1 MFASLLAAAALA
13 AAGPADMAEWHAACD
28 GKDQGFSDPAPPLRI
43 FGNVY
48 DVGTCEI
55 TVLLITSPKGH
66 ILLDGATE
74 EAAPSI
80 AANIERLG
88 FRLRDVKRIGISHE
102 HFDHAGGIAE
112 LQRRTGATLMSMPP
126 AYLALTTGQPEKR
139 DPQYGVLKP
148 FPPANVGVMLSNG
161 FVVSQGPL
169 RLIAWATPGHA
180 PGSTSWSWRSC
191 EAGRC
196 VNVVYADSVTAISS
210 DTYRFTD
217 HPKYV
222 AAFRS
227 SLNLI
232 GNLGCGLLI
241 TPHPSASNLV
251 DRLDGKAPLIAP
263 GQCRDYARRGR
274 AALNERLAQEQ
285 KPSAGE

>member
-1 MFASLLAAAALA
+1 MFVSLFAAAALA

-28 GKDQGFSDPAPPLRI
+28 GKEGFSDPAPPLHI

-66 ILLDGATE
+66 ILLDAATE

-88 FRLRDVKRIGISHE
+88 FRLKDIKRIGVSHE
-102 HFDHAGGIAE
+102 HFDHVGGVAE

-126 AYLALTTGQPEKR
+126 AYLALTTGQPEQR
-139 DPQYGVLKP
+139 DPQFGVLKP
-148 FPPANVGVMLSNG
+148 FPPANVGIMLSNG

-180 PGSTSWSWRSC
+180 AGSTSWAWRSC
-191 EAGRC
+191 EGQRC
-196 VNVVYADSVTAISS
+196 ANIVYADSVTAVSS
-210 DTYRFTD
+210 ETYRFSD

-241 TPHPSASNLV
+241 TPHPGASNLI
-251 DRLDGKAPLIAP
+251 DRLDGKAPLISA

-274 AALNERLAQEQ
+274 AALNERLAKEQ
-285 KPSAGE
+285 QPSAGE

>member
-112 LQRRTGATLMSMPP
+112 LQRRTAATLMSMPP

-274 AALNERLAQEQ
+274 AALNERLAKEQ

>member
-1 MFASLLAAAALA
+1 MFASLFAGAAIA

-28 GKDQGFSDPAPPLRI
+28 GKDQNLSDPAPPLHI

-55 TVLLITSPKGH
+55 TVLLITSPRGH

-88 FRLRDVKRIGISHE
+88 FRMKDIKRIGISHE
-102 HFDHAGGIAE
+102 HFDHSGSVAE
-112 LQRRTGATLMSMPP
+112 LQRRTGAMLMSMPP
-126 AYLALTTGQPEKR
+126 AYLTLETGQPEKR
-139 DPQYGVLKP
+139 DPQYGQLKS
-148 FPPANVGVMLSNG
+148 FPPADVGIMLSNG
-161 FVVSQGPL
+161 FLVSQGPL

-191 EAGRC
+191 ENGRC
-196 VNVVYADSVTAISS
+196 ANIVYADSVTAVSS
-210 DTYRFTD
+210 DSYRFSD
-217 HPKYV
+217 HPRYV
-222 AAFRS
+222 AAFKN

-241 TPHPSASNLV
+241 TPHPGASNLI
-251 DRLDGKAPLIAP
+251 DRLDGKAPLIAS
-263 GQCRDYARRGR
+263 GQCRAYARRGR
-274 AALNERLAQEQ
+274 AALDERLAKERQ
-285 KPSAGE
+285 PSAGE

>member
-1 MFASLLAAAALA
+1 MFVSLVAAAALA
-13 AAGPADMAEWHAACD
+13 AAGPADMTEWHAACD
-28 GKDQGFSDPAPPLRI
+28 GKDGFSDPAPPLHI

-66 ILLDGATE
+66 VLLDGATE

-88 FRLRDVKRIGISHE
+88 FRLKDVKRIGFSHE
-102 HFDHAGGIAE
+102 HYDHVGGIAE
-112 LQRRTGATLMSMPP
+112 LQRRTRATLMSMPP
-126 AYLALTTGQPEKR
+126 AYLALATGQPEKR
-139 DPQYGVLKP
+139 DPQFGVLKP
-148 FPPANVGVMLSNG
+148 LPPANVGVMLSNG

-191 EAGRC
+191 EASRC
-196 VNVVYADSVTAISS
+196 VNIVYADSVTAVSS
-210 DTYRFTD
+210 DSYRFSD

-222 AAFRS
+222 DAFRS
-227 SLNLI
+227 SLDLI

-241 TPHPSASNLV
+241 TPHPGASNLI
-251 DRLDGKAPLIAP
+251 DRLDGKAPLISG

-274 AALNERLAQEQ
+274 VALNERLAKEQ
-285 KPSAGE
+285 QPSAGE

>member
-1 MFASLLAAAALA
+1 MFVSLFAASALA
-13 AAGPADMAEWHAACD
+13 TGPADRAEWHAACD
-28 GKDQGFSDPAPPLRI
+28 GKDQGFSDPAPPIHI
-43 FGNVY
+43 FGNIY
-48 DVGTCEI
+48 DVGTCQI

-88 FRLRDVKRIGISHE
+88 FRLKDIKRIGISHE
-102 HFDHAGGIAE
+102 HFDHSGGVSE
-112 LQRRTGATLMSMPP
+112 LQRRTGATVMSMPP

-139 DPQYGVLKP
+139 DPQYGALKP
-148 FPPANVGVMLSNG
+148 FPPANVGIMLSNG
-161 FVVSQGPL
+161 FVVEQGPL

-196 VNVVYADSVTAISS
+196 VNVVYADSVTAVSS
-210 DTYRFTD
+210 ESYRFSD
-217 HPKYV
+217 HARYV
-222 AAFRS
+222 GAFRS

-241 TPHPSASNLV
+241 TPHPGASDLI

-263 GQCRDYARRGR
+263 GQCRAYARRGR
-274 AALNERLAQEQ
+274 AALDERLAKEQ
-285 KPSAGE
+285 HPSAGE

>member
-1 MFASLLAAAALA
+1 MSASLFAAAALA

-28 GKDQGFSDPAPPLRI
+28 GKDGFSDPAPPLHI

-80 AANIERLG
+80 ATNIERLG
-88 FRLRDVKRIGISHE
+88 FRLKDVKRIGISHE
-102 HFDHAGGIAE
+102 HFDHVGGVAE
-112 LQRRTGATLMSMPP
+112 LQRRTGAALMSMPP

-139 DPQYGVLKP
+139 DPQFGVLKP
-148 FPPANVGVMLSNG
+148 FPPANVGIMLSNG
-161 FVVSQGPL
+161 FLVSQGPL
-169 RLIAWATPGHA
+169 RLIAWATPGHV

-191 EAGRC
+191 DARRC
-196 VNVVYADSVTAISS
+196 VNMVYADSVTAVSS
-210 DTYRFTD
+210 DSYRFSD

-222 AAFRS
+222 AAFRN

-241 TPHPSASNLV
+241 TPHPGASNLI

-274 AALNERLAQEQ
+274 AALDERLAKERQ
-285 KPSAGE
+285 PSAGE

>member
-1 MFASLLAAAALA
+1 MFVSLVAAAALA
-13 AAGPADMAEWHAACD
+13 AAGPADMTEWHAACD
-28 GKDQGFSDPAPPLRI
+28 GKDGFSDPAPPLHI

-66 ILLDGATE
+66 VLLDGATE

-88 FRLRDVKRIGISHE
+88 FRLKDVKRIGFSHE
-102 HFDHAGGIAE
+102 HYDHVGGIAE
-112 LQRRTGATLMSMPP
+112 LQRRTRATLMSMPP
-126 AYLALTTGQPEKR
+126 AYLALATGQPEKR
-139 DPQYGVLKP
+139 DPQFGVLKP

-191 EAGRC
+191 EANRC
-196 VNVVYADSVTAISS
+196 VNIVYADSVTAVSS
-210 DTYRFTD
+210 DGYRFSD

-222 AAFRS
+222 DAFRS

-241 TPHPSASNLV
+241 TPHPGASNLI
-251 DRLDGKAPLIAP
+251 DRLDGKAPLIRG

-274 AALNERLAQEQ
+274 AALNERLAKEQ
-285 KPSAGE
+285 QPSAGE

>member
-1 MFASLLAAAALA
+1 MFVSLLAAAALA
-13 AAGPADMAEWHAACD
+13 GAGPADMAEWHAACD
-28 GKDQGFSDPAPPLRI
+28 GKEGFSDPAPPLHI

-66 ILLDGATE
+66 VLLDAATE

-88 FRLRDVKRIGISHE
+88 FRLKDIKRIGFSHE
-102 HFDHAGGIAE
+102 HFDHVGGIAQ
-112 LQRRTGATLMSMPP
+112 LQRLTGATLMSMPP
-126 AYLALTTGQPEKR
+126 AFLALSSGQPERR
-139 DPQYGVLKP
+139 DPQFGLLKP
-148 FPPANVGVMLSNG
+148 FAPARVGVMLSNG
-161 FVVSQGPL
+161 FVVQQGPL
-169 RLIAWATPGHA
+169 RLVAWATPGHA

-191 EAGRC
+191 EEGRC
-196 VNVVYADSVTAISS
+196 ANIVYADSVTSISA
-210 DTYRFTD
+210 DGYRFSN

-222 AAFRS
+222 RAFRS
-227 SLNLI
+227 SLALI

-241 TPHPSASNLV
+241 TPHPSASNLTE
-251 DRLDGKAPLIAP
+251 RLDGKAPLVGP

-274 AALNERLAQEQ
+274 AALDARLAKEQ
-285 KPSAGE
+285 QPSAGE

>member
-1 MFASLLAAAALA
+1 VN
-13 AAGPADMAEWHAACD
+13 PAR
-28 GKDQGFSDPAPPLRI
+28 GSPPNL
-43 FGNVY
+43 
-48 DVGTCEI
+48 
-55 TVLLITSPKGH
+55 P
-66 ILLDGATE
+66 
-74 EAAPSI
+74 
-80 AANIERLG
+80 RLG
-88 FRLRDVKRIGISHE
+88 FRLKDVKRIGLSHE
-102 HFDHAGGIAE
+102 HFDHAGGLAE

-148 FPPANVGVMLSNG
+148 FPAANVGIMLSNG

-191 EAGRC
+191 ENGRC
-196 VNVVYADSVTAISS
+196 ANIVYADSVTAISS
-210 DTYRFTD
+210 DAYRFSD

-222 AAFRS
+222 AAFRN

-241 TPHPSASNLV
+241 TPHPDASNLI

-274 AALNERLAQEQ
+274 AALNERLAKEQ
-285 KPSAGE
+285 QPSAGE